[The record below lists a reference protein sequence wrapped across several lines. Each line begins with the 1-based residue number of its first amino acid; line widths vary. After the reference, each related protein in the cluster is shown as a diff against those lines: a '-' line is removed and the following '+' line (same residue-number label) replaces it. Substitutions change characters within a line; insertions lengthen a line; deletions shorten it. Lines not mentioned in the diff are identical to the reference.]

1 MHKCQEENVN
11 LPGAKETPRIH
22 SLAAV
27 QHYKIEI
34 MACWKMAISLL
45 ETLLLCK
52 CQGSTSGRAR
62 LCPDRECQCGSVP
75 VPASLGVAGSRYRT
89 VLRFWGGTPAPRP
102 SPHHP
107 SGHRH
112 PLRAPFQRGPRQLPR
127 GSRCMARPGSRSVR
141 AAGSP
146 CCQCPAADPRCSA
159 GSARPPTSCS

>member
-89 VLRFWGGTPAPRP
+89 VLRFWGGLQHPGHPRTTRPATGIPFGRLF
-102 SPHHP
+102 
-107 SGHRH
+107 SGDPGSSQGAAGAWRG
-112 PLRAPFQRGPRQLPR
+112 RAPG
-127 GSRCMARPGSRSVR
+127 A
-141 AAGSP
+141 
-146 CCQCPAADPRCSA
+146 
-159 GSARPPTSCS
+159 